1 MELATIMGNSG
12 ATHLHRGIGLF
23 LLAGQAGLVEP
34 SQRVNPEALL
44 CRAAGELL
52 VAQKEDPDSSL
63 PAWYLHQ
70 VWQLLGQNHLAKLW
84 MDRVLDDPMLKDLDN
99 CERLL
104 LANARQEQA
113 CQARMFLR

>member
-1 MELATIMGNSG
+1 
-12 ATHLHRGIGLF
+12 
-23 LLAGQAGLVEP
+23 
-34 SQRVNPEALL
+34 
-44 CRAAGELL
+44 
-52 VAQKEDPDSSL
+52 
-63 PAWYLHQ
+63 LHQ